1 MGKISAVF
9 LARKKRSITFIVNY
23 ELRLSLYS
31 NRVKG
36 RGWNIYKFL
45 VERKPAKR
53 ILWRHLKWRWKERKG
68 RQETW
73 LQLRPWDAITC
84 NNTWRGKRSY
94 GVNTFP
100 DAKKEP
106 NFFKKKKKKIVW
118 QFKNWTWDFFQM
130 KVEGWSM
137 VSTWEDVNQM
147 RAAKINLN
155 KYDVKEPKDWLSH
168 PAIVTATWFPRG
180 GYFLAN
186 GDVPLYGVVILRLDW
201 LMNGVTIS

>member
-1 MGKISAVF
+1 MPNCLLIISFPNPLCETRDWPTNWPSASEKFLIHVIFSSSTGKLAKFDEIMGKISAVF

-45 VERKPAKR
+45 VERKPAKI
-53 ILWRHLKWRWKERKG
+53 ILWRHLKWRWKERKD

-106 NFFKKKKKKIVW
+106 NFFKKK
-118 QFKNWTWDFFQM
+118 
-130 KVEGWSM
+130 
-137 VSTWEDVNQM
+137 
-147 RAAKINLN
+147 
-155 KYDVKEPKDWLSH
+155 
-168 PAIVTATWFPRG
+168 
-180 GYFLAN
+180 
-186 GDVPLYGVVILRLDW
+186 
-201 LMNGVTIS
+201 

>member
-45 VERKPAKR
+45 VERKPGKR

-106 NFFKKKKKKIVW
+106 NFFKKKIIVW

-168 PAIVTATWFPRG
+168 PAIVTAK
-180 GYFLAN
+180 L
-186 GDVPLYGVVILRLDW
+186 
-201 LMNGVTIS
+201 ISPGRVLPS

>member
-106 NFFKKKKKKIVW
+106 NFFKKKKIIVW

>member
-45 VERKPAKR
+45 VERKPAKI
-53 ILWRHLKWRWKERKG
+53 ILWRHLKWRWKERKD

-106 NFFKKKKKKIVW
+106 NFFKKKIIVW

-201 LMNGVTIS
+201 LLNGVTIS

>member
-106 NFFKKKKKKIVW
+106 NFFKKKKIIVW

-137 VSTWEDVNQM
+137 VSTWKDVNQM
-147 RAAKINLN
+147 RAVKINLN

-168 PAIVTATWFPRG
+168 PAIVTAK
-180 GYFLAN
+180 L
-186 GDVPLYGVVILRLDW
+186 
-201 LMNGVTIS
+201 ISSGRVLPS

>member
-94 GVNTFP
+94 GDNTFP

-106 NFFKKKKKKIVW
+106 NFFKKKKL
-118 QFKNWTWDFFQM
+118 FDNL
-130 KVEGWSM
+130 KVNLRFLSDESWG
-137 VSTWEDVNQM
+137 VKHGVNLERRQS
-147 RAAKINLN
+147 N
-155 KYDVKEPKDWLSH
+155 ESC
-168 PAIVTATWFPRG
+168 
-180 GYFLAN
+180 
-186 GDVPLYGVVILRLDW
+186 
-201 LMNGVTIS
+201 

>member
-45 VERKPAKR
+45 VERKPARR
-53 ILWRHLKWRWKERKG
+53 ILWRHLKWRWKQRKG

-94 GVNTFP
+94 GDNTFP

-106 NFFKKKKKKIVW
+106 NFFKKKIIIVW
-118 QFKNWTWDFFQM
+118 QFKSELDISFRWKLRGEAWCQLGKTSI
-130 KVEGWSM
+130 KI
-137 VSTWEDVNQM
+137 M

-168 PAIVTATWFPRG
+168 PAIVTATWFLRG

-186 GDVPLYGVVILRLDW
+186 GDVPLYGVVNLRLDW
-201 LMNGVTIS
+201 L

>member
-45 VERKPAKR
+45 VERKPAKI
-53 ILWRHLKWRWKERKG
+53 ILWRHLKWRWKERKD

-106 NFFKKKKKKIVW
+106 NFFKKKIIVW

>member
-53 ILWRHLKWRWKERKG
+53 ILWRHLKWRWKERKS

-84 NNTWRGKRSY
+84 NNTWRGKLSY

-106 NFFKKKKKKIVW
+106 NFFKKKKIIVW

-168 PAIVTATWFPRG
+168 PAIVTATWFPRE

-186 GDVPLYGVVILRLDW
+186 GDVPLYGVVNLRLDW
-201 LMNGVTIS
+201 L

>member
-23 ELRLSLYS
+23 EVRLSLYS

-53 ILWRHLKWRWKERKG
+53 ILWRHRKWRWKQRKG

-94 GVNTFP
+94 GDNTFP

-106 NFFKKKKKKIVW
+106 NFFKKKL
-118 QFKNWTWDFFQM
+118 FDNL
-130 KVEGWSM
+130 KV
-137 VSTWEDVNQM
+137 
-147 RAAKINLN
+147 NLRFLS
-155 KYDVKEPKDWLSH
+155 DESWGVKHGFNLGRRQSNESC
-168 PAIVTATWFPRG
+168 
-180 GYFLAN
+180 
-186 GDVPLYGVVILRLDW
+186 
-201 LMNGVTIS
+201 

>member
-106 NFFKKKKKKIVW
+106 NFFTKKNIIVW

-137 VSTWEDVNQM
+137 VSTWKDVNQM
-147 RAAKINLN
+147 RAVKINLN

-201 LMNGVTIS
+201 LLNGVTVS

>member
-36 RGWNIYKFL
+36 RGWNIYKFP

-73 LQLRPWDAITC
+73 LQLRPWDVITC
-84 NNTWRGKRSY
+84 NNSWRGKRSY
-94 GVNTFP
+94 GDNTFP
-100 DAKKEP
+100 DAKTGLQIISQLAP
-106 NFFKKKKKKIVW
+106 
-118 QFKNWTWDFFQM
+118 
-130 KVEGWSM
+130 
-137 VSTWEDVNQM
+137 
-147 RAAKINLN
+147 
-155 KYDVKEPKDWLSH
+155 VKLSGQ
-168 PAIVTATWFPRG
+168 T
-180 GYFLAN
+180 YFCSDISHF
-186 GDVPLYGVVILRLDW
+186 GPDKHRLRLVAIKVPPPPFTW
-201 LMNGVTIS
+201 CLNMKQVNFQSI